1 MLLKFGVDIQS
12 NFAENQEASV
22 HSYKEHANEITI
34 TKQTRITLHKSY
46 HQILKQNIQYDHQ
59 VDILQVPSLKN
70 QEACDPYTHVIY
82 VLLKFGVD
90 IRSQTKAKIREKSNM
105 PKWVGIC

>member
-12 NFAENQEASV
+12 DFAENQEASV

-34 TKQTRITLHKSY
+34 TKQTWITLHKSY

-59 VDILQVPSLKN
+59 VDILQVPSLKIKR
-70 QEACDPYTHVIY
+70 PVTHTHMLSMCY
-82 VLLKFGVD
+82 WSL
-90 IRSQTKAKIREKSNM
+90 E
-105 PKWVGIC
+105 